1 MEVIRAAR
9 ASIIACCIAMLAPPA
24 HAVRKPEAAQPTS
37 AARSGASCGVE
48 AVALR
53 PSMGGSVLDFR
64 YRVIDAKKA
73 LPIFDR
79 KLKPYLLDATGTVA
93 LGVPEDQKQG
103 SLRASTRNPPV
114 AGKQYYVFFANSHG
128 SVNRGE
134 RVSVVLGPC
143 RIDGVTVD

>member
-1 MEVIRAAR
+1 MEVIPAAR
-9 ASIIACCIAMLAPPA
+9 VSVIACCIAMLAPPA
-24 HAVRKPEAAQPTS
+24 RAAKKAEAAHPPS
-37 AARSGASCGVE
+37 AARPGPSCGVE

-53 PSMGGSVLDFR
+53 PSMGGAVLDFR

-114 AGKQYYVFFANSHG
+114 AGKQYYVFFANAHG
-128 SVNRGE
+128 SVSRGE